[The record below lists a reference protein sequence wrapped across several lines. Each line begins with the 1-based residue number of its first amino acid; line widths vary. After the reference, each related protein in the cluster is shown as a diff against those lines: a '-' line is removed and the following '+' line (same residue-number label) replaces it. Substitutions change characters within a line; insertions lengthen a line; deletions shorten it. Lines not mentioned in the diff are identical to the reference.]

1 MTGVDSRQA
10 VFPYVTIEGMKTIL
24 LLALTS
30 LLARSADLPSSQI
43 RGEYIEARTAD
54 VYTGP
59 CFANSEVELSGDLAV
74 LGWKI
79 EKGAFQGVA
88 LDGLSVMGVIRAQGT
103 LGDFMHPSIPT
114 KAVIIV
120 DQRANP
126 EQRLALQHFAQRMGG
141 DLLTDLVRVD
151 ARPIAFSSGGVHS
164 RTAKMVAG
172 ELAQVETRALE
183 ETDQICHNE
192 SVWYKPLTTVEHAM
206 AAFTVEQSYQ
216 GKGLGTV
223 WSYPGKR
230 SSYVGTF
237 QYQD

>member
-1 MTGVDSRQA
+1 
-10 VFPYVTIEGMKTIL
+10 MKTL
-24 LLALTS
+24 S
-30 LLARSADLPSSQI
+30 LLAFGSLIACVVMGADLPTSQI

-79 EKGAFQGVA
+79 EKGAFQGVT
-88 LDGLSVMGVIRAQGT
+88 LDGLSVMGVVRAQGT
-103 LGDFMHPSIPT
+103 LGDFMHPIVPT

-120 DQRANP
+120 DQRATA
-126 EQRLALQHFAQRMGG
+126 EQRIALQHFAQRMGG
-141 DLLTDLVRVD
+141 NLLTDVVRVD
-151 ARPIAFSSGGVHS
+151 ARPIEFSSADIHS
-164 RTAKMVAG
+164 RKAKMVAG
-172 ELAQVETRALE
+172 DLAQVETRALE

-206 AAFTVEQSYQ
+206 AAYTVEHSFQ
-216 GKGLGTV
+216 GQGLGTR

-230 SSYVGTF
+230 SSYVGMF